1 MVDLTPLILLAVLAK
16 AADEAH
22 SPESPLEAFSTLN
35 AISAVVPD
43 GFSPLVSSISDAIR
57 TAAAHTAISIAKD
70 TRPKKSESTVYFA
83 EKSDG
88 LIKIG
93 FAHDVDERMK
103 QISAMAGSDLSI
115 LVTTNGGSI
124 EEASLHRRFAS
135 AKRHS
140 EWFEPTPELL
150 NFIAEL
156 RAKESGHA

>member
-1 MVDLTPLILLAVLAK
+1 MRDLTPIILLAALAK

-22 SPESPLEAFSTLN
+22 SPENPLEAFSTLN
-35 AISAVVPD
+35 AISAIVPHSI
-43 GFSPLVSSISDAIR
+43 FPLVSSISDAIR

-70 TRPKKSESTVYFA
+70 SRSKKSESAVYFA

-93 FAHDVDERMK
+93 FAHDVEARMK
-103 QISAMAGSDLSI
+103 QISAMAGSNLSI

-135 AKRHS
+135 AKRHG
-140 EWFEPTPELL
+140 EWFEPAPELL
-150 NFIAEL
+150 NFITEL